1 MRKQL
6 TFSEFLWLGFKDF
19 IKVYFKSLS
28 GKTFLI
34 ITILFAVS
42 LALIDHHREDLGW
55 SLFVITVLLFILHQ
69 LWFEIIKGG
78 RQ

>member
-6 TFSEFLWLGFKDF
+6 TFSEFLWLGFKGF
-19 IKVYFKSLS
+19 LKVYFKSLS
-28 GKTFLI
+28 GKTFLTI
-34 ITILFAVS
+34 IVLFAVS
-42 LALIDHHREDLGW
+42 LALIDHHHEDLGW
-55 SLFVITVLLFILHQ
+55 SLFVVTILLLVLHQ